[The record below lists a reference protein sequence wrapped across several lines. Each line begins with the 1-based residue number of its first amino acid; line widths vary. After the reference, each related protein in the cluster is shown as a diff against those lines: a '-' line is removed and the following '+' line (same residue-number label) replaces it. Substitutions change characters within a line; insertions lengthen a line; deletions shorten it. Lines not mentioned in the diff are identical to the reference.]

1 MAVSTSQNGQMTGA
15 QKAEQIA
22 AIASEGK
29 AENIVI
35 LDLRDLSNI
44 TDYFVIFSGTS
55 AIHLR
60 ALGDKIE
67 KALRELGIKAGQVD
81 GERGAGWM
89 VFDYGN
95 VMVHAMMKE
104 SRQLFDL
111 ERLWGDA
118 PRIDYE

>member
-1 MAVSTSQNGQMTGA
+1 MAVSSTTTTLPGL
-15 QKAEQIA
+15 QKAEQIS

-29 AENIVI
+29 AEDIVI
-35 LDLRDLSNI
+35 LDLRELSNI

-55 AIHLR
+55 PVHLR
-60 ALGDKIE
+60 ALGDRIE
-67 KALRELGIKAGQVD
+67 KQMREIGIKPGQTD

-95 VMVHAMMKE
+95 VIVHAMIKD

-118 PRIDYE
+118 PRIDWE